1 MLVGSSW
8 LRGQDLNLAA
18 HPNKIT
24 FHRLRP
30 SITRPEVRAT
40 ATPNLRPHP
49 STQIDL
55 YPANSPSSPISGFR
69 TAGGLIGRAHRDLR
83 AKTGCRNGTVGA
95 CLRQIQSLPHLDDLD
110 GFATRL

>member
-1 MLVGSSW
+1 MHIYLGVGCGGESEAIGMPQQYHSP
-8 LRGQDLNLAA
+8 LPPLIH
-18 HPNKIT
+18 HPPGVQGT
-24 FHRLRP
+24 
-30 SITRPEVRAT
+30 T
-40 ATPNLRPHP
+40 TPNLRPHP

-55 YPANSPSSPISGFR
+55 YPANSPSNPISGFR

>member
-1 MLVGSSW
+1 MIAWAGFEPRSLFEQNHSLLPLPIHHRQVPSCKP
-8 LRGQDLNLAA
+8 RANLSL
-18 HPNKIT
+18 
-24 FHRLRP
+24 HR
-30 SITRPEVRAT
+30 S
-40 ATPNLRPHP
+40 N
-49 STQIDL
+49 QIDL
-55 YPANSPSSPISGFR
+55 YPANSPSNPISGFR